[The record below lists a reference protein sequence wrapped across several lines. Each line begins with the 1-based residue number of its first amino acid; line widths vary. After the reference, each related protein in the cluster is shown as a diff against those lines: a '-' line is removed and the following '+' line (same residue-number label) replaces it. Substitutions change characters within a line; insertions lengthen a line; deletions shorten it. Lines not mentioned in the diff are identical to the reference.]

1 MYLLIILHSTGEER
15 NLLVCPLY
23 PCLEQAKIADSSL
36 GSLGSHWSSWPPL
49 PVWGLHKKTLQTQ
62 ACWECLSLQAAW
74 RQWPSCLFCS
84 IGMSQSN
91 LLRENP
97 KEANQHVLKAGE
109 NCLCTTML
117 HHLPSWWNPLI
128 STTRDGAYHWIY
140 TRRGLYPAMK
150 PIPSFG
156 WFLSQMWTVLH
167 FFSEPGLLAFT
178 PGQL

>member
-23 PCLEQAKIADSSL
+23 PCLEQAKIAESSL
-36 GSLGSHWSSWPPL
+36 GPFGSYWSSWPPL
-49 PVWGLHKKTLQTQ
+49 PVWGLHMKTLQTQ

-74 RQWPSCLFCS
+74 RQWPSCLYCS

-117 HHLPSWWNPLI
+117 HHLPSWWNPQ
-128 STTRDGAYHWIY
+128 GW
-140 TRRGLYPAMK
+140 GLSVNLHKEGLVSSPETH
-150 PIPSFG
+150 PFFWVILF
-156 WFLSQMWTVLH
+156 QIWTVLH